1 MRVILTNDVDF
12 ILSFFCRNLK
22 YMAPTSRK
30 SQQML
35 QNPRRSHLVILTRT
49 KLRMVDIFSSLLMET
64 GYISVDDAIDIIGS
78 GIRKLIAVDVIR
90 GGRQHQN
97 IALIV
102 LYML

>member
-1 MRVILTNDVDF
+1 
-12 ILSFFCRNLK
+12 
-22 YMAPTSRK
+22 
-30 SQQML
+30 ML
-35 QNPRRSHLVILTRT
+35 LNPQRSHLVILTRT

-90 GGRQHQN
+90 GGRQLQN

-102 LYML
+102 SSMF